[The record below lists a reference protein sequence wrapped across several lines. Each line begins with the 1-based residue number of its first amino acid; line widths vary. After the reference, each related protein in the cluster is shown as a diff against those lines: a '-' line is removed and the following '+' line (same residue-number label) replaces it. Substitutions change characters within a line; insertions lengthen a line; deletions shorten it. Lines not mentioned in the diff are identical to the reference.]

1 MYRARAKLEE
11 SFSEL
16 WSQQFDRGCT
26 LNGGCDVVVKQLKP
40 RSTLSCDGA
49 KLPTRLKVKC
59 AKCVKQA
66 DVIRISKHILLDEC
80 FPWGIYL
87 NCAQNATSTH
97 MPEEFDRSDRPR
109 DRGDTRGRTAMTPG
123 PAYHKLPLDICSRI
137 PLRIA
142 DFGCR
147 TVHVREHESDLQ
159 LRQQQQNSR

>member
-97 MPEEFDRSDRPR
+97 IARGIRPVRSAARS
-109 DRGDTRGRTAMTPG
+109 GRYQGQDCDDSGTSVP
-123 PAYHKLPLDICSRI
+123 
-137 PLRIA
+137 
-142 DFGCR
+142 
-147 TVHVREHESDLQ
+147 
-159 LRQQQQNSR
+159 